1 MNASFILTSLDTIVF
16 ICKYYHKKEMNTRKA
31 VLGNTKKHM
40 HPPLTPPCRRWRLR
54 GGIGFKNLECE
65 DTPGK
70 NMRFYRKLA
79 GMTQSVLAEKLCA
92 TKQFVYDM
100 ENGRKPISKATA
112 KKLAK
117 IFDVSVARFI

>member
-1 MNASFILTSLDTIVF
+1 MSEKGPGLMADGLLWNNKMVNYICESVESDDYLNAM
-16 ICKYYHKKEMNTRKA
+16 EME
-31 VLGNTKKHM
+31 
-40 HPPLTPPCRRWRLR
+40 W
-54 GGIGFKNLECE
+54 FKNLECG

-79 GMTQSVLAEKLCA
+79 GMTQLVLAGRLGA
-92 TKQFVYDM
+92 TKQFVSDM

>member
-1 MNASFILTSLDTIVF
+1 MLVAVRKPPIEFNITGTIPKSLISGLVREYGADNVRVESDDYVNAM
-16 ICKYYHKKEMNTRKA
+16 EME
-31 VLGNTKKHM
+31 
-40 HPPLTPPCRRWRLR
+40 W
-54 GGIGFKNLECE
+54 FKNLECE

-79 GMTQSVLAEKLCA
+79 GMTQQVLAERLGA
-92 TKQFVYDM
+92 TKQFVSDM

>member
-1 MNASFILTSLDTIVF
+1 
-16 ICKYYHKKEMNTRKA
+16 
-31 VLGNTKKHM
+31 
-40 HPPLTPPCRRWRLR
+40 
-54 GGIGFKNLECE
+54 
-65 DTPGK
+65 
-70 NMRFYRKLA
+70 MRFYRKLA

-100 ENGRKPISKATA
+100 ENGRKTISKATA

>member
-1 MNASFILTSLDTIVF
+1 MMVHVRKHPIEFSITGTVPEKLRYGRVKEYGADNVRIERDDCVNAM
-16 ICKYYHKKEMNTRKA
+16 EME
-31 VLGNTKKHM
+31 
-40 HPPLTPPCRRWRLR
+40 W
-54 GGIGFKNLECE
+54 FKNLEEE

-79 GMTQSVLAEKLCA
+79 GMTQPILAEKLGT
-92 TKQFVYDM
+92 TKQFVSDM

-112 KKLAK
+112 KKLAG